1 MTTELIPSFLQ
12 GFQVFPGHWLPP
24 PPPHPQCKSILKVV
38 IVLLFF
44 DSTQSKIKTI

>member
-24 PPPHPQCKSILKVV
+24 PPHPQCKSILKAV